1 MAQEF
6 LKRKILLLG
15 DGAVGK
21 TSLVRRFVVD
31 KFSDDYITTIGAK
44 VTKKDMRVQTGMEVF
59 DISLILWD
67 VLGQRGFRA
76 VQNSSFQGARGV
88 ILVYDMTRPETAESL
103 KTYWLPRLKEVAGE
117 IPRILFANKVDLVG
131 ERSMAE
137 EKVSWLAAEL
147 GCDSYLTS
155 AKTGENVERG
165 FGTLA
170 TELIKARQI
179 ELSFLSDV
187 SGEIVNPDAVG
198 VADMIMVDFCNDFG
212 GIEAGTPVLREQFT
226 RAGLDVKNPTT
237 DSLVRAIDLL
247 ADVESSF
254 KPASEV
260 EKAKARR
267 LGWVIGLAKT

>member
-1 MAQEF
+1 MAQEY
-6 LKRKILLLG
+6 LKRKVLLLG

-31 KFSDDYITTIGAK
+31 KFGDDYITTIGAK
-44 VTKKDMRVQTGMEVF
+44 VTKKDMRVQTGMDAF
-59 DISLILWD
+59 DISLIMWD
-67 VLGQRGFRA
+67 VLGQRGFHA
-76 VQNSSFQGARGV
+76 VQNSSFQGARGA

-103 KTYWLPRLKEVAGE
+103 KTYWLPRLREVAGE
-117 IPRILFANKVDLVG
+117 IPRILFANKVDLVA
-131 ERSMAE
+131 ERSLAE
-137 EKVSWLAAEL
+137 EKVGWLAAEL
-147 GCDSYLTS
+147 GCGFYLTS
-155 AKTGENVERG
+155 AKTGENVEHG

-170 TELIKARQI
+170 TDLIEARQTEI
-179 ELSFLSDV
+179 SNLSEL
-187 SGEIVNPDAVG
+187 SGEIVNPDTVG
-198 VADMIMVDFCNDFG
+198 VADMIMVDFCNEFG

-260 EKAKARR
+260 EKAKTRR
-267 LGWVIGLAKT
+267 LGWVNGLGKP

>member
-6 LKRKILLLG
+6 LKRKVLLLG

-44 VTKKDMRVQTGMEVF
+44 VTKKDMRVQNGLDVF

-67 VLGQRGFRA
+67 VLGQRGFHA

-88 ILVYDMTRPETAESL
+88 ILVYDMTRPETADSL

-117 IPRILFANKVDLVG
+117 VPLILFANKVDLVA
-131 ERSMAE
+131 ERSLAE
-137 EKVSWLAAEL
+137 EKVGWLAAEL
-147 GCDSYLTS
+147 GCDFYLTS

-170 TELIKARQI
+170 KDLIMARQLEMSHPS
-179 ELSFLSDV
+179 ELL
-187 SGEIVNPDAVG
+187 GEVVNADAVG

-226 RAGLDVKNPTT
+226 RAGLDVKNPTA
-237 DSLVRAIDLL
+237 DSLLRAIDLL
-247 ADVESSF
+247 ADVESSY
-254 KPASEV
+254 KPAPEV
-260 EKAKARR
+260 DRAKARR
-267 LGWVIGLAKT
+267 VGWVSDLGRP